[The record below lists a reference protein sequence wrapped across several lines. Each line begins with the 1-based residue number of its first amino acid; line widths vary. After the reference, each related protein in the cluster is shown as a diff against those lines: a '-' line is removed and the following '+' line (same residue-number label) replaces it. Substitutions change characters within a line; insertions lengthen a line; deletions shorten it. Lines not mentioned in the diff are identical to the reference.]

1 MEQALRSGGLVHGEQ
16 FVSTHDASTQAEDD
30 LGFAAALRL
39 AIPAGF
45 ALWALGI
52 WGAIHFFA

>member
-1 MEQALRSGGLVHGEQ
+1 MAQALRSGGLVHGDQ
-16 FVSTHDASTQAEDD
+16 FVSRQDASTQVEDD
-30 LGFAAALRL
+30 LGFAAALKL

-52 WGAIHFFA
+52 WGAIRFFA